1 MVSRHQRLDEH
12 EFKQFPGVGDGQGR
26 LACCSPWGYKD
37 SDITVIE
44 LNWIEL
50 VRMQNGTVVSP
61 K

>member
-1 MVSRHQRLDEH
+1 MVGWHHQLDEH
-12 EFKQFPGVGDGQGR
+12 EFEQSPGVGDGQGR
-26 LACCSPWGYKD
+26 LACCSPWCYKD

-50 VRMQNGTVVSP
+50 VRMQNATVVSP